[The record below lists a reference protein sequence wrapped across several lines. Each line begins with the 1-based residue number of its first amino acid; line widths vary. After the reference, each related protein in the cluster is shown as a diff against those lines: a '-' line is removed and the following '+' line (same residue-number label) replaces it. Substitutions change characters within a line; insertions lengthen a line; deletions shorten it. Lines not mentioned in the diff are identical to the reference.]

1 MLHRQI
7 RSAEDGNL
15 QVKIELI
22 NSIELLDSS
31 VGKIS
36 SHEVGQ
42 NKQVLIAENSANI
55 DFETEGTVFSIELN
69 KIFSVP

>member
-42 NKQVLIAENSANI
+42 NKQVMIAENSANI